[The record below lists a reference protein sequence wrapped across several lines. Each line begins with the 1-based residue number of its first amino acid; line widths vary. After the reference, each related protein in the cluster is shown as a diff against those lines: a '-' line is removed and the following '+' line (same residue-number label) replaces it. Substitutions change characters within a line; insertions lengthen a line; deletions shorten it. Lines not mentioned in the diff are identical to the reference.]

1 MKAPSAATCFRG
13 KELDARTQSNC
24 FGVDAH
30 HNLTGIA
37 VLLFRLV
44 LMGDQIGVDVDV
56 RAVRCCGSGFCGF
69 RLGLRGSVK
78 FKESSGSSSDSE
90 VCIGE
95 RL

>member
-1 MKAPSAATCFRG
+1 MTPRRSPIV
-13 KELDARTQSNC
+13 DC

-56 RAVRCCGSGFCGF
+56 RAERCCGSGF
-69 RLGLRGSVK
+69 
-78 FKESSGSSSDSE
+78 
-90 VCIGE
+90 
-95 RL
+95 

>member
-1 MKAPSAATCFRG
+1 MTPGRSPIV
-13 KELDARTQSNC
+13 DC

-30 HNLTGIA
+30 HNIAGNA

-44 LMGDQIGVDVDV
+44 LIGDQIGAGVDV

-78 FKESSGSSSDSE
+78 LESSGSSSDSE